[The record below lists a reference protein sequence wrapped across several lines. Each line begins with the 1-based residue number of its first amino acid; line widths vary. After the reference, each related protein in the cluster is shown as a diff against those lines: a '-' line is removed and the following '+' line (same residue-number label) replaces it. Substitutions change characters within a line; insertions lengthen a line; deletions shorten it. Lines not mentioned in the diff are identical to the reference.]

1 MPTPLLSTKL
11 YIPPIRTGLVPRPGL
26 IELLDQGLERKLT
39 LLSAPAGFGKTT
51 LLSEWISQSKSPFAW
66 VSLDKDDNDRV
77 RFLAYC
83 IAALRRINLNV
94 DDQLLGTLQ
103 SPQQPHIETVLIPL
117 INQITGMKDRFALV
131 LDDYQLIESRE
142 IHDALAFILD
152 HQPPSLH
159 LVIASRS
166 DPPLPVA
173 RMRARGEINE
183 VRASHL
189 RFSIEEGDRFLNQVQ
204 GLNLSRDDLESLVNR
219 TEGWV
224 AGLQMASL
232 TLKKKVDASAY
243 IQDFAGSHDYIADYL
258 TDEVIS
264 QQPGH
269 IHDFLLKTSILDRL
283 SGSLCDAVTGQQDS
297 QQILKQLKGANLFV
311 VSLDDEGQWYRY
323 HRLFAD
329 LLHQRLLR
337 SKPEVVPALYL
348 KASEWFEVDG
358 FTDHAIDY
366 SLRGRH
372 FQRAAGLIERVAE
385 QIIKRSEIA
394 MFLRW
399 LDELPEQLVRDRATL
414 SIFYAWALLVRGERS
429 HLAADYLN
437 GVIPTNEQ
445 ILNRMRTVKAML
457 AMYQRNV
464 PEAVALARQA
474 LEGLPEDDLF
484 FRSLAAW
491 NLSAALYIS
500 GDKEGGEKMLAEVA
514 RMSRASG
521 NLLVAVVAL
530 CRLAMAKMQRGQL
543 YEPKDLFE
551 QALDLAVDGQ
561 RQTLPIACEAMIG
574 LGKIHWQ
581 WNDLE
586 AARKYLSEGTGL
598 SQRWKQQVAIDGYVT
613 LAHINQSL
621 GDVYLADQMIEK
633 AREIAAKTL
642 ATEADDLYV
651 ALNRASLW
659 VRRGD
664 LGAATRW
671 AMQRGLGEFLQKREL
686 VSTQN
691 VSADLIRRYELTIF
705 ARLLIAEHRLD
716 EALQLLDL
724 LLSFMEQNEIL
735 EKVIEIHILR
745 SIAFQVEGKGER
757 ALSSLKKALRLARP
771 ERYLRP
777 FLDERPALV
786 KLLEKMSAQGI
797 EDAHWLIE
805 SLLQSQSGSTIQSKT
820 TEITEPLSDRE
831 MEVLH
836 LLVTDLTVP
845 EIAEKLYI
853 SVSTVRSHV
862 KNIYNK
868 LDAHSRFEAV
878 SKAKD
883 ADLL

>member
-1 MPTPLLSTKL
+1 MPTPLLSTKF
-11 YIPPIRTGLVPRPGL
+11 YVPPIRPDLVPRPDL
-26 IELLDQGLERKLT
+26 IELLERGLERKLT

-51 LLSEWISQSKSPFAW
+51 LLSQWISQSKTPFAW
-66 VSLDKDDNDRV
+66 LSLDKDDNDRV

-83 IAALRRINLNV
+83 IAALRRINVNV
-94 DDQLLGTLQ
+94 DDQLLATLQ

-117 INQITGMKDRFALV
+117 INQIAATKDRFALV
-131 LDDYQLIESRE
+131 LDDYHLIESRE

-173 RMRARGEINE
+173 KMRARREINE
-183 VRASHL
+183 VRAAHL
-189 RFSIEEGDRFLNQVQ
+189 RFSLEEGDRFLNQVQ
-204 GLNLSRDDLESLVNR
+204 GLNLSRADLQSLIGR
-219 TEGWV
+219 TEGWI

-232 TLKKKVDASAY
+232 TLKRKVDASVY

-258 TDEVIS
+258 TDEVIN
-264 QQPGH
+264 QLPEH
-269 IHDFLLKTSILDRL
+269 IHDFLLRTSILDRL

-297 QQILKQLKGANLFV
+297 QHILKQLKGANLFV
-311 VSLDDEGQWYRY
+311 VSLDDESQWYRY
-323 HRLFAD
+323 HRLFSD
-329 LLHQRLLR
+329 LLHQRLLQ
-337 SKPEVVPALYL
+337 SKPQVVPDLYL
-348 KASEWFEVDG
+348 KASEWFETNG
-358 FTDHAIDY
+358 FMDHAIDY

-372 FQRAAGLIERVAE
+372 FQRAVVLIEQVAE
-385 QIIKRSEIA
+385 QIIERSEIA
-394 MFLRW
+394 MLLRW
-399 LDELPEQLVRDRATL
+399 LDGLPEELVRDRVTL

-437 GVIPTNEQ
+437 AVVPTNEH
-445 ILNRMRTVKAML
+445 ILNQMRTVKAML
-457 AMYQRNV
+457 AMYQRHV
-464 PEAVALARQA
+464 PEAIALARQA

-484 FRSLAAW
+484 FRNLAAW

-514 RMSRASG
+514 RVSRASG

-551 QALDLAVDGQ
+551 QALDLAVDDQG
-561 RQTLPIACEAMIG
+561 QTLPIACEAMTG
-574 LGKIHWQ
+574 LGKIHWG

-586 AARKYLSEGTGL
+586 IARKYLIEGTGL

-613 LAHINQSL
+613 LAHISQSL

-633 AREIAAKTL
+633 AGEIAAKTL
-642 ATEADDLYV
+642 ATEADDHYV
-651 ALNRASLW
+651 ALNKASLW

-664 LGAATRW
+664 LGAAARW
-671 AMQRGLGEFLQKREL
+671 AMQRGSDEFLQKREL

-691 VSADLIRRYELTIF
+691 VSADLIRRYELTVF
-705 ARLLIAEHRLD
+705 ARLLIAEHRLE

-724 LLSFMEQNEIL
+724 LLPFMEQNEIL

-745 SIAFQVEGKGER
+745 SIAFQVEGKSER
-757 ALSSLKKALRLARP
+757 ALSSLKTALRLARP
-771 ERYLRP
+771 EGHLRP

-786 KLLEKMSAQGI
+786 ELLKKMAAQGI
-797 EDAHWLIE
+797 EDAHWLVE
-805 SLLQSQSGSTIQSKT
+805 ALLQSQPGSVLLSKT

-845 EIAEKLYI
+845 EIAEELYI

-862 KNIYNK
+862 KNIYRK
-868 LDAHSRFEAV
+868 LGAHSRLEAV

-883 ADLL
+883 ANLL

>member
-484 FRSLAAW
+484 FRNLAAW

-883 ADLL
+883 ANLL